1 MKINHLAKE
10 CYAFI
15 RIGDS
20 ILPGRHQSIK
30 NWIIMKLILFLTLAF
45 TLHAMA
51 DAVGQRVTLTVS
63 NQPLKSVLKELR
75 KQSRYSFMYRDS
87 DLAQLQHVDLDVRGQ
102 EILSVL
108 PLLFD
113 NLPLTYTIHG
123 KIISIQKKPQ
133 DRTGSNPAVVR
144 YDEDHRSI
152 NQEIK
157 GRVVDEKNQPLVG
170 ASVYVLDTR
179 GKRSAIQTKTD
190 GDGNFILPG
199 IAPGVRIEV
208 SYLGHASV
216 TVTATGAYV
225 TASLKTLSSEVDEV
239 TVVSTGYQTI
249 PRERATGSFVQLDH
263 ALLNRK
269 ISTNILDRL
278 DGVTSGLQF
287 RSGLDGTDRYRP
299 TFIQIH
305 GRSTIQGNAQALIVL
320 DNFPYDG
327 DMSSINPNDIESVTV
342 LKDAAAASAW
352 GARAGNG
359 VIVITT
365 KKGKLNSRTN
375 LNLVANT
382 TLGGKPNLFSAGMP
396 QLSSEEY
403 IEVEQFL
410 FDKGAYNT
418 RLKNGYQGFSPAV
431 DIFWRTREK
440 MISPADSL
448 QLINALKGYDSRDE
462 LLKHY
467 YQHTVNQQYNVS
479 LHGGG
484 ANNRFFVSLGYDDNK
499 AHIVNNYTKRYSAN
513 VNNDYLFF
521 DQKMELS
528 TNLAFTSGRTGAG
541 AQISTLY
548 PYDRFVDDNGQAM
561 ALTNASGLSHYFT
574 DSFGDGQLLDWK
586 YRPMDELNA
595 GSTNMT
601 DRISYRLNTALSY
614 KITDHLK
621 ASIRYGYERGGT
633 VNDNY
638 YSKDSFYGRDM
649 INKFAQKNSTTQ
661 LFDFVLPQGGIL
673 RNSNDGFTTSNG
685 RVQLDFNKKWLDH
698 ELHAIAG
705 SEIKD
710 MQSYR
715 NAVVFYG
722 HNPVTLTNQNAA
734 IDFTKTYNYSYG
746 SGSARIDNGAT
757 QYEAVDR
764 FFSYF
769 ANASY
774 TYVDK
779 YTVSGSARRDESNLF
794 GVKTNQKGVPLWSA
808 GALWRVSKEP
818 FMQYIPQV
826 NDLRLR
832 ATYGYTGNVNK
843 SLSAYLTAK
852 SSSGLINNYNQLFA
866 DIVNPPNPSLR
877 WERVSNLNF
886 GMDVGLFGDKL
897 SLSVDYWQK
906 RGLDL
911 IGPAAIAPQTG
922 ITRFTGN
929 TASTSS
935 RGLDVQLNSVNLKG
949 DLKWNTDVLFNI
961 AKDKVTDYL
970 LETGTNYDIISIP
983 SNNPL
988 VGYPYWALFSFPY
1001 AGLNDTGAPIGY
1013 LDGEQST
1020 DYMNISNS
1028 KERDNLVYNGS
1039 KVPTSFGAV
1048 RNKLHYRSFDLSF
1061 NISYKF
1067 GYVFRRKSLD
1077 NSSLYGSGGAVSA
1090 LIADYDQRWKQ
1101 PGDEMHTDV
1110 PALIYTANTFRTRIY
1125 TQSEALVEPG
1135 AHIRLED
1142 IQMGYSFQ
1150 RIQLS
1155 AYINNLG
1162 ILWRKNNKGIDPDYP
1177 TSFPAMRTYAI
1188 GIKLSL

>member
-1 MKINHLAKE
+1 MPN
-10 CYAFI
+10 FN
-15 RIGDS
+15 RG
-20 ILPGRHQSIK
+20 GRG
-30 NWIIMKLILFLTLAF
+30 M
-45 TLHAMA
+45 
-51 DAVGQRVTLTVS
+51 
-63 NQPLKSVLKELR
+63 SV
-75 KQSRYSFMYRDS
+75 F
-87 DLAQLQHVDLDVRGQ
+87 RGQ
-102 EILSVL
+102 EIPAYQRENIEELCCLDSSTTLHSAQNDGEGKLKAYNIGSKAFLIIFCVLFSSLLVSPAYGQEATGLSQMVL
-108 PLLFD
+108 
-113 NLPLTYTIHG
+113 HG
-123 KIISIQKKPQ
+123 EVRSAADGKP
-133 DRTGSNPAVVR
+133 
-144 YDEDHRSI
+144 
-152 NQEIK
+152 IK
-157 GRVVDEKNQPLVG
+157 G
-170 ASVYVLDTR
+170 ASVLLDKKYTRTDKQGRFAISVDKTMGVLTIKHI
-179 GKRSAIQTKTD
+179 GYAAQS
-190 GDGNFILPG
+190 
-199 IAPGVRIEV
+199 IAYENTSTTLKIALQDVETQIE
-208 SYLGHASV
+208 
-216 TVTATGAYV
+216 
-225 TASLKTLSSEVDEV
+225 EVE
-239 TVVSTGYQTI
+239 VVSTGYQTI
-249 PRERATGSFVQLDH
+249 PRERATGSFVQLDNV
-263 ALLNRK
+263 LLNRK

-287 RSGLDGTDRYRP
+287 RSPVIGADPYNPD
-299 TFIQIH
+299 FIQIH

-327 DMSSINPNDIESVTV
+327 NISSINPNDIESITV

-375 LNLVANT
+375 INLVANT
-382 TLGGKPNLFSAGMP
+382 TLGQKPNLFSGGMP
-396 QLSSEEY
+396 QLLSEEY

-440 MISPADSL
+440 MISPSDSL

-462 LLKHY
+462 LLKYY

-479 LHGGG
+479 LRGGG

-513 VNNDYLFF
+513 VNNDYTFF

-528 TNLAFTSGRTGAG
+528 TNLAFTSARTGAG
-541 AQISTLY
+541 TQISTLY
-548 PYDRFVDDNGQAM
+548 PYDRFVDGNRQAM

-574 DSFGDGQLLDWK
+574 DSFGNGQLLDWK
-586 YRPMDELNA
+586 YRPMDELDQ
-595 GSTNMT
+595 GSTNNT
-601 DRISYRLNTALSY
+601 DRISYRLNAALRY
-614 KITDHLK
+614 KIIDYLH
-621 ASIRYGYERGGT
+621 ASVRYAYERGGT
-633 VNDNY
+633 VTDNY
-638 YSKDSFYGRDM
+638 YNKDSFYARDM
-649 INKFAQKNSTTQ
+649 INRFAQKNSTTQ
-661 LFDFVLPQGGIL
+661 LFDFVLPKGGIL
-673 RNSNDGFTTSNG
+673 RNNNDGFATSNG

-722 HNPVTLTNQNAA
+722 HDPVTLTNQNAA
-734 IDFTKTYNYSYG
+734 IDFTRTYNYSYG

-774 TYVDK
+774 TYIGK

-808 GALWRVSKEP
+808 GGLWRISKES
-818 FMQYIPQV
+818 FMQYIPQI
-826 NDLRLR
+826 NDMRLR
-832 ATYGYTGNVNK
+832 ATYGYMGNVNK
-843 SLSAYLTAK
+843 SLSAYLTAQ
-852 SSSGLINNYNQLFA
+852 STSYLINSYNQFFA

-877 WERVSNLNF
+877 WERVSKLNF
-886 GMDVGLFGDKL
+886 GLDVGLFGNRL
-897 SLSVDYWQK
+897 SLSVDYWK
-906 RGLDL
+906 KKGMDL

-929 TASTSS
+929 TASTAS
-935 RGLDVQLNSVNLKG
+935 RGMDVQLRSVNLNSG
-949 DLKWNTDVLFNI
+949 LKWNTDVLFNM

-970 LETGTNYDIISIP
+970 LETGTNYDIIS
-983 SNNPL
+983 NPIGNPV
-988 VGYPYWALFSFPY
+988 VGYPYWAQFSFPY
-1001 AGLNDTGAPIGY
+1001 AGLDEKGAPIGY
-1013 LDGEQST
+1013 LDGEQSV

-1028 KERDNLVYNGS
+1028 MERDNLVYNGS
-1039 KVPTSFGAV
+1039 RVPTVFGSV
-1048 RNKLHYRSFDLSF
+1048 RNTFRYGSFDLSF

-1077 NSSLYGSGGAVSA
+1077 NSQLYGSDGAVSA
-1090 LIADYDQRWKQ
+1090 AIADYDKRWQ
-1101 PGDEMHTDV
+1101 QVGDELYTNV
-1110 PALIYTANTFRTRIY
+1110 PALIYPANTFRTRIY
-1125 TQSEALVEPG
+1125 TQSEALVESG

-1142 IQMGYSFQ
+1142 IQLAYSFS

-1162 ILWRKNNKGIDPDYP
+1162 ILWRKNNKDIDPDYP
-1177 TSFPAMRTYAI
+1177 SSFPAIRTYAI
-1188 GIKLSL
+1188 SMKVSL